1 MEKKQIQ
8 VFGLRFRWFRLLL
21 HPFYVDFVQY
31 SEIVFYNSHVPRYR
45 IFFCDFIVI
54 RMIPVRIYLSTRI
67 QTYIYARVRY
77 AYGM

>member
-31 SEIVFYNSHVPRYR
+31 SEIVFYIPMYHDIAY
-45 IFFCDFIVI
+45 FFVI
-54 RMIPVRIYLSTRI
+54 LLLF
-67 QTYIYARVRY
+67 A
-77 AYGM
+77 